1 MVTVA
6 VERGRIGISRR
17 APTGRRET
25 APGGSVKTRR
35 IGRGAGSASVDTVTQ
50 RPVVGVEGRRV
61 VVGREGAPALVGLG
75 TSVLGFKDGRR
86 RLAAVCCQLMVFLRQ
101 SLGLSRGVDEG
112 ETDEC
117 RLDPRVRKE
126 SRCHRGSGRVSVGG
140 VHGVGRRYP
149 EVPVFKQF

>member
-1 MVTVA
+1 M
-6 VERGRIGISRR
+6 RNG
-17 APTGRRET
+17 TGWLGEN
-25 APGGSVKTRR
+25 PSYWE
-35 IGRGAGSASVDTVTQ
+35 GAGSTSVETVTQ

-61 VVGREGAPALVGLG
+61 VVGREGTPALVGLG